1 MLCTYKR
8 MFMQNI
14 EEQAIKNYQNN
25 IEFFKEYN
33 EKVSNK
39 ILALESLLNDGKLSP
54 KYDLIYEEG
63 YFDVVELSSG
73 AKLYNTNSQEFS
85 QKIVDNINLKKNDQS
100 FRSLRKINF
109 EKASFEKI
117 KNANAYTNFSTTAE
131 IYELYHKNIDD
142 STHMKELDKF
152 IFLGVGLGLHIPKA
166 VEKYDF
172 QVVLI
177 VEDNLELFRLSL
189 FTVDYKQA
197 LMNTTSFFSI
207 ADNAGSFRECF
218 NGFYTNAFFKNQ
230 FIKFHLFSSAYE
242 SKIQEIQAILI
253 SRPEATYSH
262 NRLLEKSRKVLDK
275 INEEYKFL
283 DLRKRQSDTIFQNK
297 PWLVLGAGPS
307 LYKNAE
313 WVKDNQDRFVIV
325 AAFTALNTLKRVGV
339 TPDIAVQID
348 ENVYTTHEM
357 IENLGDL
364 DFLEETL
371 LFFSASVSPELFQ
384 HFKKE
389 NIYLHEDRTKY
400 KLSRSTLTV
409 SSVGDSIHAFALIFN
424 APQIYLLGIDLAL
437 SDDGLSHTPDHFKAR
452 LIDNSNNNPQTQD
465 NQDFHLG
472 DAVLEIAGNFKEKVK
487 STPLFMLSIPVINY
501 FTRKYKTPM
510 QNIYNLSDGCKLE
523 QTIPTSFKD
532 ITLPEKQNKILL
544 RKEMKE
550 YFDTL
555 STTQLDQNE
564 IDGIYCRIGQIQDY
578 LTILETFN
586 NAPHSDSLIFKLNL
600 IKMVSAMCNH
610 ECIFELRDLMTIYY
624 MNTAPYAD
632 DFFNTKEL
640 KNSKKFTKKFH
651 TVFVK
656 NVKKIIET
664 YEKDLHVLKV
674 LEKEN
679 SQA

>member
-1 MLCTYKR
+1 
-8 MFMQNI
+8 MQNI
-14 EEQAIKNYQNN
+14 EEQAIKNYQKN

-39 ILALESLLNDGKLSP
+39 ILALESLLNNGKLSA
-54 KYDLIYEEG
+54 KYDLVYENG

-109 EKASFEKI
+109 EKASFETI
-117 KNANAYTNFSTTAE
+117 KNANAYTNFATTAE
-131 IYELYHKNIDD
+131 IYELYHKNIND
-142 STHMKELDKF
+142 SSHMKELDKF

-166 VEKYDF
+166 IEKYDF

-189 FTVDYKQA
+189 FTIDYKQA
-197 LMNTTSFFSI
+197 LMDTTSFFSI
-207 ADNAGSFRECF
+207 ADNAGRFRECF

-230 FIKFHLFSSAYE
+230 FIKFHLFSSTYE
-242 SKIQEIQAILI
+242 AKIREIQAILI

-262 NRLLEKSRKVLDK
+262 NRLLEKNRKVLDR
-275 INEEYKFL
+275 INAEYKFL
-283 DLRKRQSDTIFQNK
+283 DLRKRESDTIFQEK
-297 PWLVLGAGPS
+297 AWLVLGAGPS
-307 LYKNAE
+307 LYKNAQ
-313 WVKDNQDRFVIV
+313 WVKDNQDRFIIV

-357 IENLGDL
+357 LKNLGDL
-364 DFLEETL
+364 SFLDDTL
-371 LFFSASVSPELFQ
+371 LFFSASVSGELFE

-424 APQIYLLGIDLAL
+424 APEIYLLGIDLAL

-452 LIDNSNNNPQTQD
+452 SIENKKIQTKE

-472 DAVLEIAGNFKEKVK
+472 DAVLQITGNFKEKVN

-501 FTRKYKTPM
+501 FTRKYKAPM
-510 QNIYNLSDGCKLE
+510 QTIYNLSDGCKLD
-523 QTIPTSFKD
+523 QTIPAPLKD
-532 ITLPEKQNKILL
+532 VTLPQKQNKILL
-544 RKEMKE
+544 RKEMKK

-555 STTQLDQNE
+555 STIELDQNE
-564 IDGIYCRIGQIQDY
+564 IDGIYCRIGQIKDY
-578 LTILETFN
+578 LALLETFK
-586 NAPHSDSLIFKLNL
+586 NAPHSDSLMFKLNL
-600 IKMVSAMCNH
+600 IDMVSAMCNH

-624 MNTAPYAD
+624 MNTTPYAD

-640 KNSKKFTKKFH
+640 KNPKKFTKKFH
-651 TVFVK
+651 AIFVK

-664 YEKDLHVLKV
+664 YEKDLHALKV

>member
-1 MLCTYKR
+1 
-8 MFMQNI
+8 MQNI
-14 EEQAIKNYQNN
+14 EEQAIKNYHNN
-25 IEFFKEYN
+25 IEFFKKYN

-39 ILALESLLNDGKLSP
+39 ILALESLLDDGRLSP
-54 KYDLIYEEG
+54 KYDLIYEDG
-63 YFDVVELSSG
+63 YFDVVELASG

-85 QKIVDNINLKKNDQS
+85 QKIVDDINLKKNDQS

-109 EKASFEKI
+109 EEKSFKII
-117 KNANAYTNFSTTAE
+117 KNANAYTNFATTAE

-189 FTVDYKQA
+189 FTIDYKQA

-207 ADNAGSFRECF
+207 ADNAGTFRECF

-262 NRLLEKSRKVLDK
+262 NRILEKNRKVLDK

-283 DLRKRQSDTIFQNK
+283 DLRKREKDTIFQDK

-313 WVKDNQDRFVIV
+313 WVKENQDRFVII
-325 AAFTALNTLKRVGV
+325 AAFTALNTLKRIGV

-357 IENLGDL
+357 LENLGDL

-384 HFKKE
+384 RFKKE

-409 SSVGDSIHAFALIFN
+409 SSVGDSIHALALIFN

-437 SDDGLSHTPDHFKAR
+437 SDEGLSHTPDHFKAR
-452 LIDNSNNNPQTQD
+452 SIDNNNNKAQTEE

-472 DAVLEIAGNFKEKVK
+472 DSVLEIAGNFKDKVK

-501 FTRKYKTPM
+501 FTRKYKTPT
-510 QNIYNLSDGCKLE
+510 QSIYNLSDGCKLD
-523 QTIPTSFKD
+523 QTIPTYIKD
-532 ITLPEKQNKILL
+532 VTLPQKQDKTLVRN
-544 RKEMKE
+544 EMKK
-550 YFDTL
+550 YFDNL

-564 IDGIYCRIGQIQDY
+564 IDGIYCRIGQIKDY
-578 LTILETFN
+578 YQLLESFT
-586 NAPHSDSLIFKLNL
+586 NAPHSDALMFKLNL
-600 IKMVSAMCNH
+600 IDMVSAMCNH

-624 MNTAPYAD
+624 MNTTPYAD

-651 TVFVK
+651 AVFVK
-656 NVKKIIET
+656 NIKKIIKT

-674 LEKEN
+674 LEEES

>member
-1 MLCTYKR
+1 
-8 MFMQNI
+8 MQNI
-14 EEQAIKNYQNN
+14 EEQAIKNYQKN

-39 ILALESLLNDGKLSP
+39 ILALESLLNNGKLSA
-54 KYDLIYEEG
+54 KYDLVYENG

-73 AKLYNTNSQEFS
+73 AKLYNTNSQDFS

-109 EKASFEKI
+109 EKASFETI
-117 KNANAYTNFSTTAE
+117 KNANAYTNFATTAE
-131 IYELYHKNIDD
+131 IYELYHKNIND
-142 STHMKELDKF
+142 SSHMKELDKF

-166 VEKYDF
+166 IKKYDF

-189 FTVDYKQA
+189 FTIDYKQA
-197 LMNTTSFFSI
+197 LMDTTSFFSI

-242 SKIQEIQAILI
+242 AKIREIQAILI

-262 NRLLEKSRKVLDK
+262 NRLLEKNRKVLDR
-275 INEEYKFL
+275 INAEYKFL
-283 DLRKRQSDTIFQNK
+283 DLRKRESDTIFQEK
-297 PWLVLGAGPS
+297 AWLVLGAGPS
-307 LYKNAE
+307 LYKNAQ
-313 WVKDNQDRFVIV
+313 WVKDNQDRFIIV

-357 IENLGDL
+357 LKNLGDL
-364 DFLEETL
+364 SFLDDTL
-371 LFFSASVSPELFQ
+371 LFFSASVSGELFE

-424 APQIYLLGIDLAL
+424 APEIYLLGIDLAL

-452 LIDNSNNNPQTQD
+452 SIENKKIQTKE

-472 DAVLEIAGNFKEKVK
+472 DAILQITGNFKEKVN

-501 FTRKYKTPM
+501 FTRKYKAPM
-510 QNIYNLSDGCKLE
+510 QTIYNLSDGCKLD
-523 QTIPTSFKD
+523 QTIPTPLKD
-532 ITLPEKQNKILL
+532 VTLPQKQNKILL
-544 RKEMKE
+544 RKEMKK

-555 STTQLDQNE
+555 STTELDQNE
-564 IDGIYCRIGQIQDY
+564 IDGIYCRIGQIKDY
-578 LTILETFN
+578 LALLETFK
-586 NAPHSDSLIFKLNL
+586 NAPHSDSLMFKLNL
-600 IKMVSAMCNH
+600 IEMVSAMCNH

-624 MNTAPYAD
+624 MNTTPYAD

-640 KNSKKFTKKFH
+640 KNPKKFTKKFH
-651 TVFVK
+651 AIFVK